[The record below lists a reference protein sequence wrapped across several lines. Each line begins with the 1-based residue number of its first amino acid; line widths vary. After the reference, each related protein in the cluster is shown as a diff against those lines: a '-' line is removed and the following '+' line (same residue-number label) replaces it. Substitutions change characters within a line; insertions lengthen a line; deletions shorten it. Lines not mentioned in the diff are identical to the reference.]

1 MQTIRIHRRTRL
13 RNIIYDIASMLGCW
27 LVAYFVVSAS
37 NYDTLAR
44 TICGG
49 LAFVCSALYVW
60 NIFVVC
66 RSRAPFEL
74 VLTTSSLSC
83 RSPNQR
89 HCPDFNVELIE
100 IETITSDSDG
110 GVILMTSAGTRID
123 LSRAKNFGAPVKR
136 FVKHIARLNPH
147 IKLEST

>member
-1 MQTIRIHRRTRL
+1 
-13 RNIIYDIASMLGCW
+13 MLGCW
-27 LVAYFVVSAS
+27 LIAYFVVLAS
-37 NYDTLAR
+37 NYDTLASG
-44 TICGG
+44 ICGG
-49 LAFVCSALYVW
+49 LAFGCTVLYLW

-89 HCPDFNVELIE
+89 LCPDFNVELIE

-110 GVILMTSAGTRID
+110 GVKLVTSTGTRID
-123 LSRAKNFGAPVKR
+123 LSLVKNFGAPLKR
-136 FVKHIARLNPH
+136 FVKDIARLNPH